1 MGSYLDALDRQHL
14 KTRLAEL
21 LQIWGASAKMGRSP
35 LYIWLP
41 SLLVAGLILLSPMY
55 LVFRSLNTD
64 ISTWQLLI
72 RPRIFMVLLRT
83 ILLVVSVT
91 VISSLIAIPLAWL
104 QVRTD
109 LRLKKLW
116 SVLTLL
122 PLVIPSYVGG
132 FIFIVA
138 LGPKGML
145 QKLLSAIWG
154 IERIPDINGY
164 LGSVVIL
171 SLLSFPY
178 ILLTV
183 KSGLRQLDP
192 NLEESA
198 QILGDGR
205 WRLFFLVTM
214 PILRPSIVAGALL
227 VALYTLSDFGA
238 VSILRYETFTWAI
251 FNQYEGSLNR
261 NFGALLSMILIVI
274 SLFVVISEGLS
285 RGKGRYYRSGHG
297 VSRHPKL
304 ISLGHWQ
311 WPSLLF
317 SIAVT
322 VLGLVLPI
330 SVLLYWLIRGVLAG
344 EPLLILLGPMINSIT
359 ISLAAAVVTVIV
371 AIPVAVLSVRYISV
385 LGIVIEK
392 VTYIGFALPGIAV
405 ALGLVFFGANYMP
418 LIYQTFVILIVGYV
432 ILFLPAAVG
441 SIRASLLQVRPEIEQ
456 AGRSL
461 GHSSFYV
468 LKTLTI
474 PLVKHGMFAGGA
486 IVFLLTMKEL
496 PATLILSPLGFD
508 TLATSIWSASSEAF
522 FAQAAA
528 PALLLILVSAIPLA
542 LITIRED
549 FRS

>member
-64 ISTWQLLI
+64 ISIWQLLI

-164 LGSVVIL
+164 LGAVVVL

-274 SLFVVISEGLS
+274 SLFVVVSEGLS

-322 VLGLVLPI
+322 VLGLALPI
-330 SVLLYWLIRGVLAG
+330 SVLLYWLTRGVLAG

>member
-1 MGSYLDALDRQHL
+1 M
-14 KTRLAEL
+14 
-21 LQIWGASAKMGRSP
+21 WGTLTKMGKP
-35 LYIWLP
+35 PIYIWLP
-41 SLLVAGLILLSPMY
+41 SLLVAGLILLSPTY
-55 LVFRSLNTD
+55 LVFRSFNTD
-64 ISTWQLLI
+64 IFTWQLLI
-72 RPRIFMVLLRT
+72 RPRILMVLLRT
-83 ILLVVSVT
+83 LLLVFSVT

-109 LRLKKLW
+109 LRLRKLW
-116 SVLTLL
+116 SVITLL

-145 QKLLSAIWG
+145 QKLLDSILAVD
-154 IERIPDINGY
+154 RIPDINGY
-164 LGSVVIL
+164 FGAVVIL

-183 KSGLRQLDP
+183 KSALRQLDP

-205 WRLFFLVTM
+205 WRLFFGITIPL
-214 PILRPSIVAGALL
+214 LRPSIAAGALL

-261 NFGALLSMILIVI
+261 NFGALLSMILIGI
-274 SLFVVISEGLS
+274 SLSVVVSEGLT
-285 RGKGRYYRSGHG
+285 RGKGRYYRSGQG
-297 VSRHPKL
+297 VSRNPRL
-304 ISLGHWQ
+304 ISLGIWQ

-317 SIAVT
+317 SIIVT
-322 VLGLVLPI
+322 ALALVLPI
-330 SVLLYWLIRGVLAG
+330 CVLLYWLIRGVFAG
-344 EPLLILLGPMINSIT
+344 EPLLLLWGPAFNSIT
-359 ISLAAAVVTVIV
+359 ISIAAAVVTVLA
-371 AIPVAVLSVRYISV
+371 AIPVAVLSVRYASM

-418 LIYQTFVILIVGYV
+418 VIYQTFVILIAAYI
-432 ILFLPAAVG
+432 ILFLPAAVS

-468 LKTLTI
+468 LKSLTI
-474 PLVKHGMFAGGA
+474 PLVQHGMFAGGA

-528 PALLLILVSAIPLA
+528 PALLLILVSALPLTF
-542 LITIRED
+542 ITIKED
-549 FRS
+549 LRS

>member
-1 MGSYLDALDRQHL
+1 
-14 KTRLAEL
+14 
-21 LQIWGASAKMGRSP
+21 
-35 LYIWLP
+35 
-41 SLLVAGLILLSPMY
+41 
-55 LVFRSLNTD
+55 
-64 ISTWQLLI
+64 
-72 RPRIFMVLLRT
+72 
-83 ILLVVSVT
+83 
-91 VISSLIAIPLAWL
+91 
-104 QVRTD
+104 
-109 LRLKKLW
+109 
-116 SVLTLL
+116 
-122 PLVIPSYVGG
+122 
-132 FIFIVA
+132 
-138 LGPKGML
+138 
-145 QKLLSAIWG
+145 
-154 IERIPDINGY
+154 
-164 LGSVVIL
+164 
-171 SLLSFPY
+171 
-178 ILLTV
+178 
-183 KSGLRQLDP
+183 
-192 NLEESA
+192 
-198 QILGDGR
+198 
-205 WRLFFLVTM
+205 
-214 PILRPSIVAGALL
+214 
-227 VALYTLSDFGA
+227 
-238 VSILRYETFTWAI
+238 
-251 FNQYEGSLNR
+251 
-261 NFGALLSMILIVI
+261 
-274 SLFVVISEGLS
+274 
-285 RGKGRYYRSGHG
+285 
-297 VSRHPKL
+297 
-304 ISLGHWQ
+304 
-311 WPSLLF
+311 
-317 SIAVT
+317 
-322 VLGLVLPI
+322 
-330 SVLLYWLIRGVLAG
+330 
-344 EPLLILLGPMINSIT
+344 MINSIT

-441 SIRASLLQVRPEIEQ
+441 SIRASLLQVGPEIEQ

>member
-1 MGSYLDALDRQHL
+1 
-14 KTRLAEL
+14 
-21 LQIWGASAKMGRSP
+21 MGRSP

-154 IERIPDINGY
+154 SERIPDINGY
-164 LGSVVIL
+164 LGAVVIL

-183 KSGLRQLDP
+183 KSGLRLLDP

-205 WRLFFLVTM
+205 WRLFFGVTM

-274 SLFVVISEGLS
+274 SLFVVGSEGLS

-297 VSRHPKL
+297 VSRHPKV

-330 SVLLYWLIRGVLAG
+330 SVLVYWLIRGVLAG
-344 EPLLILLGPMINSIT
+344 EPFLILLGPMINSIT

-528 PALLLILVSAIPLA
+528 PALLLILVSAIPLV

>member
-1 MGSYLDALDRQHL
+1 MGSYLDAVDRQHL

-21 LQIWGASAKMGRSP
+21 LQIWGDSAKIRRSP

-164 LGSVVIL
+164 LGAVVVL

-274 SLFVVISEGLS
+274 SLFVVVSEGLS

-322 VLGLVLPI
+322 VLGLALPI
-330 SVLLYWLIRGVLAG
+330 SVLLYWLTRGVLAG

>member
-72 RPRIFMVLLRT
+72 RPRVFMVLLRT

-164 LGSVVIL
+164 LGAVVIL

-330 SVLLYWLIRGVLAG
+330 SVLLYWLTRGVLAG

>member
-41 SLLVAGLILLSPMY
+41 SLLVGGLILLSPMY

-164 LGSVVIL
+164 LGAVVIL
-171 SLLSFPY
+171 SLLTFPY

-274 SLFVVISEGLS
+274 SLFVVVSEGLS

-311 WPSLLF
+311 WPALLF

-344 EPLLILLGPMINSIT
+344 EPLLILLGPTINSIT

>member
-72 RPRIFMVLLRT
+72 RPRVFMVLLRT

-274 SLFVVISEGLS
+274 SLFVVVSEGLS

>member
-21 LQIWGASAKMGRSP
+21 LQIWWASAKMGRSP

-164 LGSVVIL
+164 LGAVVVL

-274 SLFVVISEGLS
+274 SLFVVVSEGLS

-304 ISLGHWQ
+304 ICLGHWQ

-322 VLGLVLPI
+322 VLGLALPI
-330 SVLLYWLIRGVLAG
+330 SVLLYWLTRGVLAG